1 MSTAAI
7 SLSSLLPAPVQQ
19 NYDRDNE
26 EKETS
31 RNVIPKISKA
41 IPPYGHRK
49 GWIPRQEDDYC
60 DGGAFPEIHVAQ
72 YPLGLGK
79 EKQSSNALSLQ
90 VDSEGKVRYDALAKY
105 GHGKNKVVHS
115 RFEDL
120 LPKPIDDDDPEL
132 QRPDEEEIQETTDKT
147 REALE
152 KLVAGKIAAANPTK
166 RAEKQEPAQY
176 IRYTPSQQGNSYNSG
191 AQQRIIRMV
200 EAQQDPMEPPRFK
213 TNSKIPR
220 APPSP
225 PAPVMHSPPRK
236 PTVKEQ
242 NEWKIPPSIS
252 HWKNAKG
259 FTIPLDKRLA
269 ADGRGLQSVHINENF
284 AKLAESL
291 YIADRKAR
299 EAVEVRAQ
307 MERKTAQMEKEK
319 KEENLLKV
327 AEKARVNRSSYNHGS
342 GQVSE
347 EAKERDEFRRIRGK
361 ERTREKN
368 ISRAA
373 PDKKNRLLRDRDRDI
388 SEQIH
393 LGRPQVSKPSADSQ
407 FDQRLFGK
415 TSGMDSGFGDDDA
428 YNVYNEPW
436 NKNKNI
442 SKGIYVPSRNSDKDM
457 YGDDYEKI
465 VNSNRFV
472 PDQRFSG
479 TEGGSN
485 REGPVAFEKEE
496 DPFGLDDFLEQ
507 AKTHDSSNKRPIDD
521 KGSRDHGSKKSR
533 H

>member
-1 MSTAAI
+1 M
-7 SLSSLLPAPVQQ
+7 
-19 NYDRDNE
+19 
-26 EKETS
+26 
-31 RNVIPKISKA
+31 
-41 IPPYGHRK
+41 
-49 GWIPRQEDDYC
+49 
-60 DGGAFPEIHVAQ
+60 
-72 YPLGLGK
+72 
-79 EKQSSNALSLQ
+79 
-90 VDSEGKVRYDALAKY
+90 
-105 GHGKNKVVHS
+105 
-115 RFEDL
+115 
-120 LPKPIDDDDPEL
+120 
-132 QRPDEEEIQETTDKT
+132 QRPDEEEIQETTEKT

-176 IRYTPSQQGNSYNSG
+176 IRYTPSQQGSSYNSG

-213 TNSKIPR
+213 TNTKIPR

-225 PAPVMHSPPRK
+225 PPPVMHSPPRK

-242 NEWKIPPSIS
+242 NEWKIPPCIS

-259 FTIPLDKRLA
+259 YTIPLDKRLA

-307 MERKTAQMEKEK
+307 MERRTAQMEKEK
-319 KEENLLKV
+319 REETLLKV
-327 AEKARVNRSSYNHGS
+327 AEKARASRSTYHGGNKGS
-342 GQVSE
+342 DEVR
-347 EAKERDEFRRIRGK
+347 ERDEFRRIREK
-361 ERTREKN
+361 ERNREKN

-373 PDKKNRLLRDRDRDI
+373 PEKRNRLQRDRERDI
-388 SEQIH
+388 SEQIQ
-393 LGRPQVSKPSADSQ
+393 LGRPQASKPSADSQ

-428 YNVYNEPW
+428 YNVYTEPW

-442 SKGIYVPSRNSDKDM
+442 SKGIYVPSKTSDKDM
-457 YGDDYEKI
+457 YGDDYDKI
-465 VNSNRFV
+465 VSSSKFV
-472 PDQRFSG
+472 PDQGFRGAEAGG
-479 TEGGSN
+479 T
-485 REGPVAFEKEE
+485 RDGPVAFEKEE

-507 AKTHDSSNKRPIDD
+507 AKTHDSTNKRPLED